1 MSNTKHSRRA
11 AANAVAR
18 AMAGDT
24 TIPGPR
30 EPKSPQGRL
39 EMLAG
44 GEFVGWSAV
53 ADATARLMGLPIEW
67 LSERTR
73 RAVEKA
79 IEDPTFKRLR
89 RARAVLFDESAR
101 RDLPDMYSKDCA
113 VAHEM
118 LAFNLAALGC
128 SQAHGEITAAALD
141 RFSQLLGAGRHAEAY
156 MCLRSAI
163 VWAGNASLDFTD
175 QPYYSEPNYSQL
187 SQYRFDT
194 RRMLQFATA
203 LHDAEAQALI
213 ADAILK
219 GGAGQLPPADKDGDL
234 AIDLASHDFMAGTE
248 DLPEPEEPLPIP
260 APVGR
265 TLVVV
270 GSLAHLPKPA
280 IHARERRDSPRA
292 EFERIE
298 NKALPLL
305 PAPDPH
311 AFVEEGVRRA
321 PWLRPIF
328 EILAQDLVG
337 APYAWTRPTALVSR
351 PGMGKT
357 AAVRA
362 VARGLGLALRIYNAA
377 GAADGSFGGTSRQWI
392 SGRASIPLQTLLQEG
407 VANVVIG
414 VDEIEKASLDRRNG
428 ALGDTL
434 LPYLERES
442 SKAIFDSYIETNV
455 NLSAVSFLVTA
466 NSMEGVPG
474 PLRDRLRI
482 LEVPAPGREHL
493 PVVAANL
500 VAEIRAER
508 GLDEAWLPGLDGD
521 ELSLLA
527 RHWKGGS
534 LRPLRRLVETLLAG
548 RERLAPRH

>member
-1 MSNTKHSRRA
+1 MPNTKHSRQA

-44 GEFVGWSAV
+44 GEFVGWSAIE
-53 ADATARLMGLPIEW
+53 DAVARLKGLPIEW
-67 LSERTR
+67 LSERSR

-79 IEDPTFKRLR
+79 IANPTFKALR

-101 RDLPDMYSKDCA
+101 RDLPDMYTKDCA
-113 VAHEM
+113 VVHEM

-128 SQAHGEITAAALD
+128 PQAHGEITAAALD
-141 RFSQLLGAGRHAEAY
+141 RFSQLLGAGRHAEAC

-163 VWAGNASLDFTD
+163 VWAGNASMDFTD

-194 RRMLQFATA
+194 RRLLQFAMA
-203 LHDAEAQALI
+203 LHDAEAQSLI

-219 GGAGQLPPADKDGDL
+219 GGAGQLPSKDGDGDL
-234 AIDLASHDFMAGTE
+234 ALDLPDRDFMAGTQ

-270 GSLAHLPKPA
+270 GSLEHLPKPA
-280 IHARERRDSPRA
+280 VHARERRDSPRA

-298 NKALPLL
+298 KKLLPLL

-311 AFVEEGVRRA
+311 EFVEEGVRRA

-328 EILAQDLVG
+328 EVLAADLVG
-337 APYAWTRPTALVSR
+337 APFAWTRPTALVSR
-351 PGMGKT
+351 PGTGKT
-357 AAVRA
+357 AAIRA
-362 VARGLGLALRIYNAA
+362 VARGLGLALRVYNAA
-377 GAADGSFGGTSRQWI
+377 GAADGSFGGTSRQWAT
-392 SGRASIPLQTLLQEG
+392 GRASIPLQAILQEG
-407 VANVVIG
+407 VANVMIG

-428 ALGDTL
+428 ALSDTL

-442 SKAIFDSYIETNV
+442 SKAIFDSYIEANV

-508 GLDEAWLPGLDGD
+508 GLDAVWMPDLDGD
-521 ELSLLA
+521 EIALLA
-527 RHWKGGS
+527 KHWKGGS
-534 LRPLRRLVETLLAG
+534 LRPLRRLVETMLAS
-548 RERLAPRH
+548 RDRLAPRH